1 MNKSTQKWGIRI
13 VMWFLIAA
21 FIFAFSNGAIT
32 SRLIMGFSISV
43 GVLFALY
50 VLLEIEQWKKRR
62 EDEERRNE

>member
-1 MNKSTQKWGIRI
+1 MNKSAQKWGIRI
-13 VMWFLIAA
+13 IMWSLIAG

-32 SRLIMGFSISV
+32 SRLIMAFSISV